1 MDFLTAVGDFMSSRP
16 ILGVLALTVLVAL
29 VGWEATHP
37 PVHPEEK
44 HHG

>member
-1 MDFLTAVGDFMSSRP
+1 MDFLTAAGDFFSSRP

-37 PVHPEEK
+37 PIHPEEER
-44 HHG
+44 